1 MNSLSHRVIKILIFN
16 IINNITNNITKEMS
30 DVLMENVNGRF

>member
-1 MNSLSHRVIKILIFN
+1 MNSLSHRVIKILIF
-16 IINNITNNITKEMS
+16 NITNNITKEMS

>member
-16 IINNITNNITKEMS
+16 IINNITKEMS
-30 DVLMENVNGRF
+30 ERFNGER